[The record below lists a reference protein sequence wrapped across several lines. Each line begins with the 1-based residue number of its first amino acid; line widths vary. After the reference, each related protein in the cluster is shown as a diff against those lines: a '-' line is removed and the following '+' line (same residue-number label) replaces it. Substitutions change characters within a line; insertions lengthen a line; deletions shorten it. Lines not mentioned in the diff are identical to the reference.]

1 VVVVL
6 TTLPLLPSLR
16 STLRLVGDSPRLV
29 FIPPMG
35 SLRLEVLDECLL
47 GLADLEWH

>member
-1 VVVVL
+1 MVVVL